1 MKSNQFYCVK
11 CKKKVICRDPILKI
25 FHNKTRKCG
34 VPALEGKCKIC
45 NIKIYKF
52 VKEQD
57 AEKYTFSSKKKKE
70 KFHKCKKSLKKKSL
84 KKKSLK
90 KKSLKKKS
98 LKKKSLKKKS
108 PKKKSVKK
116 SPKKK
121 SVVKKMTPKKSPK
134 MKSVVKK

>member
-84 KKKSLK
+84 KKKS
-90 KKSLKKKS
+90 
-98 LKKKSLKKKS
+98 